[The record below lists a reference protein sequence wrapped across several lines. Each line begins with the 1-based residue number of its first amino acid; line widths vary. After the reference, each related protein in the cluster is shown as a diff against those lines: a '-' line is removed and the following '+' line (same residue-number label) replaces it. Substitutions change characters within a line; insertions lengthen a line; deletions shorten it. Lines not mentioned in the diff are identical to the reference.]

1 MSDLAYAAD
10 DIQNQKAALLASE
23 VDPDGKR
30 TIGVLTKVDTLQGRE
45 VDLWAKVLKNET
57 EPLLH
62 GYYVSTLPLFH

>member
-1 MSDLAYAAD
+1 MQLTPCVD
-10 DIQNQKAALLASE
+10 DIQNQKAALLANE

-45 VDLWAKVLKNET
+45 VDLWLKVLMNET

-62 GYYVSTLPLFH
+62 GYYVSCFEVT